1 MLTSLVAV
9 KFKMD
14 GESAFQPGPL
24 CATLRSLCLPCCFRD
39 PWGGWAENDV
49 FRDDWCVFVDE
60 GTKTI
65 IVLGDEAVK
74 GVGRIGEEVQ
84 TLDVVDE
91 CFRIVRL

>member
-1 MLTSLVAV
+1 VV
-9 KFKMD
+9 
-14 GESAFQPGPL
+14 
-24 CATLRSLCLPCCFRD
+24 
-39 PWGGWAENDV
+39 
-49 FRDDWCVFVDE
+49 VDE